1 MKERQKRRE
10 KSAWR
15 ARHFVGNGTEPI
27 NFCAKPGRAG
37 RPKRQDRAS
46 AGSWNSYE
54 HARACG
60 GWVGVRELRTKER
73 MADDLPLHLVAGGDI
88 EYNLAKFKENKQN
101 AGRYPSM
108 DDEQL
113 PMRVEGDKATQRLIL
128 SAKTGTWEGEP
139 LNQFTRTGFGRSA
152 PQNYYM
158 LVKRDKNK
166 KYGKNGR
173 CIVHLVTGQYLFGR
187 KRDVQIKDVE
197 DQEKEARKEQ
207 DRLDRKMEAER
218 SGTSREERRFGR
230 VVKRA
235 RRDDLAAAPSVTG
248 DGYTAARDAGS
259 EGGGGGGGGKKGRF
273 TGRFGDDD
281 GTSEFFNYSGEAG
294 AMTNSAKLI
303 RASDFNPVD
312 EAVDFG
318 DENVDYMAGG
328 DNEGMEDDPNAYVDD
343 TGPVASDPSDSEDE
357 EEENKA
363 KENAGSQDEN
373 KGDGDGEDDGD
384 DDGGESSDDGG
395 GQHFEG
401 LFGDFHATKMLES
414 NHALSEQ
421 DAKEIFEVFLRKN
434 NVVNPVPRG
443 RDDFLRHLTSWD
455 NSRQMRQRLLD
466 TCSKIILLDQ
476 EKSTTITLHTVR
488 NIFRR
493 CVGGTGPNNK
503 MTKEAIIDNLKKD
516 VGATFYR
523 QQKSKVDQ
531 IFRESLQREADPSGV
546 FKYSLAARDAS

>member
-1 MKERQKRRE
+1 MCVCV
-10 KSAWR
+10 W
-15 ARHFVGNGTEPI
+15 V
-27 NFCAKPGRAG
+27 CA
-37 RPKRQDRAS
+37 
-46 AGSWNSYE
+46 
-54 HARACG
+54 C
-60 GWVGVRELRTKER
+60 GWVGGVCVRLRKNR
-73 MADDLPLHLVAGGDI
+73 MADDLPLHLVASGDI
-88 EYNLAKFKENKQN
+88 EFNLAKFKENKQN

-113 PMRVEGDKATQRLIL
+113 PLREEGDKAAQRLIL
-128 SAKTGTWEGEP
+128 SAKTGTWEGEQ
-139 LNQFTRTGFGRSA
+139 LNQFTRTGYGRSA

-158 LVKRDKNK
+158 LLKRDKNK

-187 KRDVQIKDVE
+187 KRDVEIKDVE

-207 DRLDRKMEAER
+207 DRLDRKIAAER

-248 DGYTAARDAGS
+248 DGYTAARGAGS
-259 EGGGGGGGGKKGRF
+259 GGGSGKKGRF

-294 AMTNSAKLI
+294 AMTNSAQLI
-303 RASDFNPVD
+303 QASEFNPVD

-328 DNEGMEDDPNAYVDD
+328 DNEGMEDDPNAYIDD

-357 EEENKA
+357 EENKA
-363 KENAGSQDEN
+363 KENAASQEEKKDEE
-373 KGDGDGEDDGD
+373 EDEG

-395 GQHFEG
+395 QHFES

-414 NHALSEQ
+414 NHALSEK

-503 MTKEAIIDNLKKD
+503 MTKESIVDNLKKD

-531 IFRESLQREADPSGV
+531 IFRESLQREADASGV